1 MQEDPTLQSQLYRL
15 MDAEYKEQLLAHYP
29 ADARPVIGVPL
40 SNLFEMARENAGV
53 RDREA
58 LVKRELTDQTYD
70 EVLLKAWILGSN
82 YASFDDATRLLER
95 FLAKMDSPQLCDAI
109 CLAFRIA
116 IEYPNE
122 TLDLIE
128 RRYLNSEKGFEQRYA
143 LVTLLDYYV
152 NSDHIDRLLR
162 LLAAVETLTPQ
173 AEDALAWAY
182 QTCFL
187 GFQQKTF
194 FALRALK
201 VEKESF
207 NRMLD
212 RILTCT
218 RFNETQQQ
226 VLLTLRRP

>member
-40 SNLFEMARENAGV
+40 SNLFEMAREHAGV

-128 RRYLNSEKGFEQRYA
+128 QRYA

-201 VEKESF
+201 MEKESF

>member
-1 MQEDPTLQSQLYRL
+1 MITLSKEVFANISADGAACYPEECCGIIFGTINENG
-15 MDAEYKEQLLAHYP
+15 DKTAHFAE
-29 ADARPVIGVPL
+29 PV
-40 SNLFEMARENAGV
+40 EN
-53 RDREA
+53 
-58 LVKRELTDQTYD
+58 
-70 EVLLKAWILGSN
+70 
-82 YASFDDATRLLER
+82 
-95 FLAKMDSPQLCDAI
+95 
-109 CLAFRIA
+109 
-116 IEYPNE
+116 
-122 TLDLIE
+122 
-128 RRYLNSEKGFEQRYA
+128 GFEQRYA